1 MWEHVFLIIR
11 LFLYFVCCLTQPPR
25 PFYVCVYLL
34 LPELADIIIG
44 LVNSQLA
51 GPHGVERGGVGLV
64 LEVGAI
70 GVRALTTGPG
80 DWNIKSQ

>member
-1 MWEHVFLIIR
+1 M
-11 LFLYFVCCLTQPPR
+11 
-25 PFYVCVYLL
+25 YLV

-44 LVNSQLA
+44 LVYCQLA
-51 GPHGVERGGVGLV
+51 GPDSVERGWVGLV

-70 GVRALTTGPG
+70 GVGALTTGPG